1 MPSSTNAC
9 AAGVATQAAPP
20 QGCLAKSLALE
31 VSPAVR
37 PRLEQP
43 QIPGTHPFLG
53 STVPGK
59 AGVWVV
65 VADKP
70 YEPPASEIA
79 RRPEHIP
86 SEAGGPL
93 ASTPPDPVTVAPQ
106 HLIGA
111 IGTAVV
117 RNDNLDYVPE

>member
-1 MPSSTNAC
+1 MPLMDIKPSKVEIVVSHI
-9 AAGVATQAAPP
+9 GV
-20 QGCLAKSLALE
+20 GFERLSDSGE
-31 VSPAVR
+31 RSPYH
-37 PRLEQP
+37 Q
-43 QIPGTHPFLG
+43 
-53 STVPGK
+53 
-59 AGVWVV
+59 VV